1 MHALIANR
9 NISQYKKTTNTNAR
23 IYYQTKLLEKT
34 LYNLHIATV
43 KSRVLSN
50 AYNYITHQRSLK
62 TKGQVISRMISKMN
76 TKVSLRVRY
85 ESFV

>member
-1 MHALIANR
+1 MQALIANK
-9 NISQYKKTTNTNAR
+9 NICQYKKTTDTNAR

-50 AYNYITHQRSLK
+50 GYNYIAH
-62 TKGQVISRMISKMN
+62 
-76 TKVSLRVRY
+76 
-85 ESFV
+85 